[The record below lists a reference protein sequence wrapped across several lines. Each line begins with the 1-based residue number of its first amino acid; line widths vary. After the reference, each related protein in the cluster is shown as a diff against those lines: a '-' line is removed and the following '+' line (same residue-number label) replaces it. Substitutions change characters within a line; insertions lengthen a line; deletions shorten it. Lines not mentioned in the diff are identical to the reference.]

1 MAKSIRSKIKKR
13 LRTAKRQRIDAMIV
27 VPRLKEHHEALTRVA
42 QGRTI
47 ETRKPKNAF
56 KYPKAPDAVFP
67 QHEIMKPIDFR
78 AQNLPMAGYAFRGN
92 RRKYDADQAE
102 FMTQVATAMHP
113 KMERLA
119 GGGAVLASTGKRIS
133 VAEAELI
140 AAAVQGAAGSD
151 QLAAA
156 SVVAAAAAEASAPGG
171 TAGGCALRTGAR
183 SGGRG
188 RHQPPPSGEGR
199 PAAAARGRAPAA
211 PEVWGHQEA
220 GQAVGRRGHR
230 GVPGRRRDG
239 GGASGA
245 QAGGAPGGCTP
256 GGRGGPCPGR
266 RGRRRRDDARL
277 ERWAVD
283 EGEEESEEEDEGG
296 LSGKPSGV
304 ECITIVFFPSSSLS
318 SCCPLL

>member
-171 TAGGCALRTGAR
+171 APEAA
-183 SGGRG
+183 
-188 RHQPPPSGEGR
+188 R
-199 PAAAARGRAPAA
+199 PAAARSAPEPAPEGEADTSRRPVVKDARRQQRAAEHRPRPKSGATKKRGKRSAAEATEAYRAAAATAAAPAA
-211 PEVWGHQEA
+211 PKPAAPQAAALQEA
-220 GQAVGRRGHR
+220 AAAPARGAADGDAEMTPVSSAGQSMKVKKKAKRKTK
-230 GVPGRRRDG
+230 
-239 GGASGA
+239 AA
-245 QAGGAPGGCTP
+245 
-256 GGRGGPCPGR
+256 
-266 RGRRRRDDARL
+266 
-277 ERWAVD
+277 
-283 EGEEESEEEDEGG
+283 
-296 LSGKPSGV
+296 
-304 ECITIVFFPSSSLS
+304 
-318 SCCPLL
+318 

>member
-140 AAAVQGAAGSD
+140 AAHRPRPKSGATKKRGKRS
-151 QLAAA
+151 AAEA
-156 SVVAAAAAEASAPGG
+156 TEAYRAAAA
-171 TAGGCALRTGAR
+171 TAA
-183 SGGRG
+183 
-188 RHQPPPSGEGR
+188 
-199 PAAAARGRAPAA
+199 APAA
-211 PEVWGHQEA
+211 PKPAAPQAAALQEA
-220 GQAVGRRGHR
+220 AAAPARGAADGDAEMTPVSSAGQSMKVKKKAKRKTK
-230 GVPGRRRDG
+230 
-239 GGASGA
+239 AA
-245 QAGGAPGGCTP
+245 
-256 GGRGGPCPGR
+256 
-266 RGRRRRDDARL
+266 
-277 ERWAVD
+277 
-283 EGEEESEEEDEGG
+283 
-296 LSGKPSGV
+296 
-304 ECITIVFFPSSSLS
+304 
-318 SCCPLL
+318 